1 MAEVNALVI
10 MLLCCLTLGLVICD
24 IFKRDNS
31 VNRAYILCILSAILA
46 VLTHFMDPGGY
57 VKYVWLGC
65 SGLWLSMV
73 FLRNMVN
80 RLKGEK

>member
-1 MAEVNALVI
+1 MAEANALVI
-10 MLLCCLTLGLVICD
+10 MLLCFLTLGLVICD

-31 VNRAYILCILSAILA
+31 VNRAYVLCILSAILA
-46 VLTHFMDPGGY
+46 VLTHFMDPAGY

-73 FLRNMVN
+73 FLRNTVN
-80 RLKGEK
+80 RLKGGK

>member
-1 MAEVNALVI
+1 MAEAVALVI
-10 MLLCCLTLGLVICD
+10 MLLCFLTIGLVLCD
-24 IFKRDNS
+24 IFKQDNS

-46 VLTHFMDPGGY
+46 VLTHIMHPESY

-73 FLRNMVN
+73 FLRNTVN
-80 RLKGEK
+80 RLKGGK